1 MLKRVQKAAISDFW
15 NRARDR
21 HSDLPL
27 AVPEAWSFGATPEH
41 ADDLLELVLA
51 GTKTA
56 TATSVWDH
64 EFGCEPLPE
73 PGEYSIVL
81 DGAGVPRAVIETTA
95 VNVVPFHQVTEVHA
109 FREGEG
115 DRSLAAWRDIHE
127 RFWREHSSD
136 PRGYHREMP
145 VACEEFR
152 LVYSE
157 IQASAPLWPT

>member
-1 MLKRVQKAAISDFW
+1 M
-15 NRARDR
+15 
-21 HSDLPL
+21 
-27 AVPEAWSFGATPEH
+27 
-41 ADDLLELVLA
+41 LA

-56 TATSVWDH
+56 TAASVWDH
-64 EFGCEPLPE
+64 EFDGEPLPE
-73 PGEYSIVL
+73 PGEYSIVF

-95 VNVVPFHQVTEVHA
+95 VNVVPFHQVTAAHA

-127 RFWREHSSD
+127 RFWRGHSSN
-136 PRGYHREMP
+136 PQGYHPAMP

-157 IQASAPLWPT
+157 PQAPEIESL